1 MPEASGKFRVHELTG
16 YDSDVMA
23 KADFILADFTRAIAE
38 IFGF

>member
-1 MPEASGKFRVHELTG
+1 MPEASGKFRIHELTE
-16 YDSDVMA
+16 YDSGVMA